1 MRRALI
7 AIGGLAAGTTL
18 LVVVKGAPASTPAQ
32 DLAAGSAS
40 VPQTRTESPEPSG
53 TPTTDRASKAPASKA
68 PAKKAPAGTFQVT
81 GPVVSNEYGDVQVRV
96 TITNGKLTDVQALQ
110 MPASSARSE
119 QLSAR
124 VARDMA
130 AEAIREQSADD
141 LDTVSGASSTS
152 ASYRQSLQAALD
164 KAARGERD

>member
-1 MRRALI
+1 MRRALF

-18 LVVVKGAPASTPAQ
+18 LVVVKGAPAGTPAQ
-32 DLAAGSAS
+32 ELAAGSAS
-40 VPQTRTESPEPSG
+40 APQTRTESPEPSG
-53 TPTTDRASKAPASKA
+53 TPAGGGAGKTKAGKA
-68 PAKKAPAGTFQVT
+68 PAKKAPTGTFQVT
-81 GPVVSNEYGDVQVRV
+81 GPVVSNDYGDVQVRV

-130 AEAIREQSADD
+130 AEAID
-141 LDTVSGASSTS
+141 SGRAKQTLAKLVAITNSPPPVE
-152 ASYRQSLQAALD
+152 
-164 KAARGERD
+164 ARA